1 MFRLTVINNN
11 YSDNNIY
18 VSSNSNITTIILII
32 TFMFRLTVIN
42 NNYSDNNIYV
52 SSNSNKQQLF

>member
-11 YSDNNIY
+11 YSDNNIC
-18 VSSNSNITTIILII
+18 VSSNSNK
-32 TFMFRLTVIN
+32 N

-52 SSNSNKQQLF
+52 SSNSNKQELF

>member
-18 VSSNSNITTIILII
+18 VS
-32 TFMFRLTVIN
+32 LTVIN
-42 NNYSDNNIYV
+42 NNYSIYV
-52 SSNSNKQQLF
+52 SSTVFRLRVIQQLF

>member
-18 VSSNSNITTIILII
+18 VSFRNNI
-32 TFMFRLTVIN
+32 TVIN

>member
-1 MFRLTVINNN
+1 MFRLTVINN

-18 VSSNSNITTIILII
+18 SGKKIMC
-32 TFMFRLTVIN
+32 F
-42 NNYSDNNIYV
+42 YV

>member
-1 MFRLTVINNN
+1 MFRLTV
-11 YSDNNIY
+11 
-18 VSSNSNITTIILII
+18 IILII

>member
-18 VSSNSNITTIILII
+18 VSSNSKTTIIPII

>member
-18 VSSNSNITTIILII
+18 V
-32 TFMFRLTVIN
+32 FRLTN
-42 NNYSDNNIYV
+42 N
-52 SSNSNKQQLF
+52 KEQLF

>member
-1 MFRLTVINNN
+1 MFRLTVINHIYSDNNN
-11 YSDNNIY
+11 YSDN
-18 VSSNSNITTIILII
+18 SITTVV
-32 TFMFRLTVIN
+32 FRLRVIN

>member
-18 VSSNSNITTIILII
+18 VC
-32 TFMFRLTVIN
+32 LTVIN
-42 NNYSDNNIYV
+42 NNYSDNNFYV

>member
-18 VSSNSNITTIILII
+18 VSSNSNKQLFII